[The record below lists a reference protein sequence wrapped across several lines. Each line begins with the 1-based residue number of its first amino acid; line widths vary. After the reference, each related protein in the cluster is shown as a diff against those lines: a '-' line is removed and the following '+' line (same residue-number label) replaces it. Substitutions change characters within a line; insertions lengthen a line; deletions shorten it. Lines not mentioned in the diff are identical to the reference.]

1 MNNGHS
7 RETGNMGY
15 TRSINVREYIMG
27 NKTWTFQRNWQ
38 HGVHNKV
45 REYLMGNKQWTF
57 QRNWQ
62 HKVHKTQDK

>member
-15 TRSINVREYIMG
+15 TRLIN
-27 NKTWTFQRNWQ
+27 
-38 HGVHNKV
+38 V

-57 QRNWQ
+57 QKNWQ
-62 HKVHKTQDK
+62 HGVHKINKRERIPNGQYTMDIPEKLATWGTQDI